1 VCRQCGRNCHAT
13 FSPPAVPDRCDGCGG
28 ELYQRSDDEEE
39 TVRRRLAVYE
49 RDTRPL
55 VEYYRQRGLLEEISG
70 TGAVTEV
77 FEAVLRAT
85 EGRR

>member
-1 VCRQCGRNCHAT
+1 
-13 FSPPAVPDRCDGCGG
+13 
-28 ELYQRSDDEEE
+28 
-39 TVRRRLAVYE
+39 VRRRLAVYE

-70 TGAVTEV
+70 AGAVTEI

-85 EGRR
+85 EGCR